1 MSDRAG
7 GTTGLL
13 LAAGAGTRMG
23 MPKALVRDAG
33 GRPWV
38 TTAVDT
44 LLAGGCDAVVV
55 VLGASAREARPLVPD
70 RPSVRTVVASAWAEG
85 MGASLAAGLAV
96 VREGDGAAAVV
107 VSLVDLPD
115 LPVAAV
121 RRVLDAPGDRRR
133 ALRRAVHDGRP
144 GHPVLVGRVHWG
156 PLAAVLHGDLG
167 AGRYLRSA
175 GAERVECGDLWDGH
189 DHDRPGPGRR
199 SAGRGTDDERDRKSV
214 V

>member
-1 MSDRAG
+1 
-7 GTTGLL
+7 
-13 LAAGAGTRMG
+13 MG

-55 VLGASAREARPLVPD
+55 VLGASAWEARPLIPD
-70 RPSVRTVVASAWAEG
+70 RPAVRTVVASTWAEG
-85 MGASLAAGLAV
+85 MAASLAAGLAGA
-96 VREGDGAAAVV
+96 REDDETAAVL

-121 RRVLDAPGDRRR
+121 RRVLDVPGDRRG
-133 ALRRAVHDGRP
+133 ALRRAVHGGRP
-144 GHPVLVGRVHWG
+144 GHPVLVGQAHWA

-167 AGRYLRSA
+167 AGPYLRSA

-199 SAGRGTDDERDRKSV
+199 
-214 V
+214 